1 MATDLGYAYVSI
13 IPSTGGMAAAID
25 SAVKGTKASV
35 AVRADTSAAESG
47 LSRVKDIVA
56 GIAGVQIGTA
66 IARGLKDIV
75 SGAINAASEGEQFRI
90 TLTNMTGSAEEA
102 NSVLQDMS
110 QFALSSPFDLD
121 SVLTGTRRLMAYG
134 YSAEEAE
141 QSLRSIGDAAAGLG
155 TGEEGIER
163 ITTALG
169 QMHQKGTVQA
179 EEMRQLAEAG
189 IPAWQYLADTLGV
202 DVSQAMKMVQDRS
215 VDAETGIE
223 AITNGMENGTE
234 HARGYAGQM
243 EAQSKTLTGVL
254 SNLKDAFQITMMQL
268 GETQGY
274 KDFVGALQDILNN
287 MQPLLQSVFP
297 VFSAGLE
304 GAAAAVKGLG
314 AVIQSVGGI
323 FSAFGDALN
332 NIANNTLISGS
343 GGAFTTVAGTI
354 EQLGGSFVA
363 LGSAL
368 GDTVN
373 IFEQMIEDFG
383 KSTGAAQLAKGA
395 VDLFKGVIDG
405 AKTAVQGINEYLEDL
420 GKWLDELG
428 GKTAFNDIMSKLG
441 DIMSTLGDN
450 IKTVVKQ
457 IKKWSENS
465 EQAHQ
470 IAFILTGVLKVLQG
484 VITGVSGALR
494 VLTNLFT
501 SGNGAIGHIIGAIVK
516 LIELYMIYKG
526 ILLAVKAAQLIVK
539 VAGDI
544 LAVAELAWGA
554 IVDILTGKITLLQLA
569 TTLLNNTLFSNP
581 LVLVTALVIMLAF
594 ALVYWF
600 TQTEEGRKQWEQFTN
615 TLQTGIQNVQKFF
628 TQAGNVIQ
636 TVWGGVVGFFSGIPG
651 AISGFFSSIPGA
663 ISGFFSSAGST
674 VQGIWSGIV
683 GWFGGIPGAIA
694 GFFQSIPGA
703 ISGFF
708 SSAGSAI
715 QGIWNNIVGWFGGIP
730 GRILGALGNVGNL
743 LYNAGAS
750 IMEGFFNGLKSIWG
764 KITGWVSGIG
774 GWIAEHK
781 GPISY
786 DAKLLIPNGIAVISS
801 FAEGMQSAF
810 YKVENVV
817 ADVTMLVPDTIK
829 ATNASYT
836 NEQDLFESPQTILID
851 DNNDNKASNG
861 NTININANVSSIA
874 DPYVSST
881 IVART
886 AAGILRGA

>member
-134 YSAEEAE
+134 YTAEEAE

-202 DVSQAMKMVQDRS
+202 DVSQAMKMVQSRS
-215 VDAETGIE
+215 VDAKTGID
-223 AITNGMENGTE
+223 AITNGMENGTKN
-234 HARGYAGQM
+234 ARGYAGQM

-268 GETQGY
+268 SETQGY

-297 VFSAGLE
+297 AFSAGLE

-354 EQLGGSFVA
+354 KQLGGSFVS

-368 GDTVN
+368 GDTIN

-383 KSTGAAQLAKGA
+383 KSTGAARLAQGA
-395 VDLFKGVIDG
+395 IDLFKGVVDG
-405 AKTAVQGINEYLEDL
+405 TKTAVQGINEYLEDL

-450 IKTVVKQ
+450 IKKVVKQ

-484 VITGVSGALR
+484 VINGVSRALK
-494 VLTNLFT
+494 VFFSIFT
-501 SGNGAIGHIIGAIVK
+501 SGNDAIGPMIGAIVK

-526 ILLAVKAAQLIVK
+526 VLLAVKTVQLIVK
-539 VAGDI
+539 AAGDI
-544 LAVAELAWGA
+544 LAFAELAWGA
-554 IVDILTGKITLLQLA
+554 ILDLLTGKLTLAKLATALFGDTLLA
-569 TTLLNNTLFSNP
+569 NP
-581 LVLVTALVIMLAF
+581 LVLVISLVIMLVL
-594 ALVYWF
+594 ALAYYF
-600 TQTEEGRKQWEQFTN
+600 TQTEDGRKKWKQFTDA
-615 TLQTGIQNVQKFF
+615 LQTGMQNVQNFF
-628 TQAGNVIQ
+628 ATAGGIIQ
-636 TVWGGVVGFFSGIPG
+636 GIWNNVVGFFQGIPG
-651 AISGFFSSIPGA
+651 AISGFFQGIPGA

-683 GWFGGIPGAIA
+683 GFFSGVPGAIS

-730 GRILGALGNVGNL
+730 GRILGALGDVGNL
-743 LYNAGAS
+743 LYSAGSS
-750 IMEGFFNGLKSIWG
+750 IMQGFFNGLKSVWK

-774 GWIAEHK
+774 EWIAEHK

-817 ADVTMLVPDTIK
+817 ADVTMLVPDTLK
-829 ATNASYT
+829 ATSGSYINSQDIFAETPAVVVGKT
-836 NEQDLFESPQTILID
+836 NENHKF
-851 DNNDNKASNG
+851 G

-886 AAGILRGA
+886 AAGVLRGA